1 MNANPMQFQ
10 KQKKILSSQQ
20 SQKST
25 KAILERQKSK
35 QIGLGKNDWTDVGVK
50 KRSKEQKKQEEKN
63 QINKNFKRAEAL

>member
-20 SQKST
+20 SRKST

-63 QINKNFKRAEAL
+63 QINENFKKAEAL